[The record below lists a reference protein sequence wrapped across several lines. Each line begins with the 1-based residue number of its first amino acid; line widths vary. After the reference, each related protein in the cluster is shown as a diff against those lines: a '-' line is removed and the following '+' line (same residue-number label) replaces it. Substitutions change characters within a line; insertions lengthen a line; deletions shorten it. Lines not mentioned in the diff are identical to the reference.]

1 MTVQTQRLH
10 GVHCVL
16 EALRAGRREIHRLRI
31 RADRKRSELG
41 EVVDLAQSAGVPI
54 ADLEPGAEAPRDA
67 VRSQGVELEVGP
79 IPEYP
84 LEQLLSRDPRG
95 GNRRLVLLDRVEDPQ
110 NVGSIIRVAEA
121 AAADGLVMTQ
131 RRAPPLGPA
140 VARASA
146 GALEWLPVA
155 RVGNLSNSIKLLKKK
170 GFWAIGADPEGPESV
185 FDLDD
190 RFFAADLLFVLGAEG
205 PGIREGVGRLLDHRV
220 RIPLPGRVASLNVAS
235 AASLL
240 LFEAARREC
249 ENLPNPPL

>member
-1 MTVQTQRLH
+1 M
-10 GVHCVL
+10 L
-16 EALRAGRREIHRLRI
+16 EALRAGRRDIHHLRI

-41 EVVDLAQSAGVPI
+41 EVIALAESAGVPI
-54 ADLEPGAEAPRDA
+54 SDLDASAVVPRDGG
-67 VRSQGVELEVGP
+67 RTQGVELEVGP

-84 LEQLLSRDPRG
+84 LEQLVSRKPRG
-95 GNRRLVLLDRVEDPQ
+95 AYRRLVLLDRVEDPQ

-121 AAADGLVMTQ
+121 VAADGLVMTQ

-155 RVGNLSNSIKLLKKK
+155 RVGNLSNSIKSLKKN
-170 GFWAIGADPEGPESV
+170 GFWAIGADPEGSESV

-205 PGIREGVGRLLDHRV
+205 PGIREGVDRLLDHRV
-220 RIPLPGRVASLNVAS
+220 RIPLPGRVASLNVAA
-235 AASLL
+235 AASVL
-240 LFEAARREC
+240 LFEAARRDRDK
-249 ENLPNPPL
+249 PANPPS

>member
-1 MTVQTQRLH
+1 M
-10 GVHCVL
+10 L
-16 EALRAGRREIHRLRI
+16 EALRAGRRDIHRLRI

-41 EVVDLAQSAGVPI
+41 EVIALAESAGVPI
-54 ADLEPGAEAPRDA
+54 SDLDASAVVPRDGG
-67 VRSQGVELEVGP
+67 RTQGVELEVGP

-84 LEQLLSRDPRG
+84 LEQLVSRKPRG
-95 GNRRLVLLDRVEDPQ
+95 AYRRLVLLDRVEDPQ

-121 AAADGLVMTQ
+121 VAADGLVMTQ

-155 RVGNLSNSIKLLKKK
+155 RVGNLSNAIKLLKKK
-170 GFWAIGADPEGPESV
+170 GFWAIGADPEGSESV

-190 RFFAADLLFVLGAEG
+190 RFFAAELLLVLGAEG

-220 RIPLPGRVASLNVAS
+220 RIPLPGRVASLNVAA
-235 AASLL
+235 AASML
-240 LFEAARREC
+240 LFEAARRDREK
-249 ENLPNPPL
+249 PANPPS

>member
-1 MTVQTQRLH
+1 M
-10 GVHCVL
+10 L
-16 EALRAGRREIHRLRI
+16 EALRAGRRDIHRLRI

-41 EVVDLAQSAGVPI
+41 EVIALAESAGVPI
-54 ADLEPGAEAPRDA
+54 SDLDASAVVPRDGG
-67 VRSQGVELEVGP
+67 RTQGVELEVGP

-84 LEQLLSRDPRG
+84 LEQLVSRNPRG
-95 GNRRLVLLDRVEDPQ
+95 AYRRLVLLDRVEDPQ

-121 AAADGLVMTQ
+121 VAADGLVMTQ

-155 RVGNLSNSIKLLKKK
+155 RVGNLSNAIKLLKKK
-170 GFWAIGADPEGPESV
+170 GFWAIGADPEGSESV

-190 RFFAADLLFVLGAEG
+190 RFFAAELLLILGAEG

-220 RIPLPGRVASLNVAS
+220 RIPLPGRVASLNVAA
-235 AASLL
+235 AASIL
-240 LFEAARREC
+240 LFEAARRDREK
-249 ENLPNPPL
+249 PANPPS

>member
-1 MTVQTQRLH
+1 M
-10 GVHCVL
+10 
-16 EALRAGRREIHRLRI
+16 RI
-31 RADRKRSELG
+31 RADHKRSELG
-41 EVVDLAQSAGVPI
+41 EVIALAESAGVPI
-54 ADLEPGAEAPRDA
+54 ADLDPGSPAPRDA
-67 VRSQGVELEVGP
+67 GRTQGVELEVGP

-84 LEQLLSRDPRG
+84 LEQLLSMSPRG
-95 GNRRLVLLDRVEDPQ
+95 ERRRLVLLDRVEDPQ

-155 RVGNLSNSIKLLKKK
+155 RVGNLSNSIKLLKKQ

-185 FDLDD
+185 FALDD

-240 LFEAARREC
+240 LFEAARRGC
-249 ENLPNPPL
+249 EKLPNPPS